1 MKLSLQ
7 ARLFMIVSGLIL
19 FFILLSW
26 LLNSILL
33 DKYYLYNRKTA

>member
-7 ARLFMIVSGLIL
+7 ARLFMIVTGLIL

-26 LLNSILL
+26 LLNSTLL